1 MSSAGGMLVF
11 LAKLLNQLS
20 ISYSCLGFSALYTI
34 RHPFAFF
41 WIAGHVDSYLFVFFF
56 FKQNFTNLTE
66 QNMYS
71 ISFFIFSKSKR
82 ICIFHFSTLSHQK
95 LNRNS
100 KQKYKH
106 WALKF
111 VTFLWLKYFMLL
123 AVFVT
128 IPELDCS
135 CFLSWSI
142 FVDRCFF
149 VEFYDT

>member
-1 MSSAGGMLVF
+1 MSRIFSIVHHQASICV
-11 LAKLLNQLS
+11 LLNS
-20 ISYSCLGFSALYTI
+20 WPCRFISFC
-34 RHPFAFF
+34 
-41 WIAGHVDSYLFVFFF
+41 VFF
-56 FKQNFTNLTE
+56 FKQNVTNLTE